1 MLYHMYLTNKNENG
15 RADHVGV
22 VKVKFKVSLCRFIR
36 RPYDISFCKI
46 LERVYD

>member
-22 VKVKFKVSLCRFIR
+22 VKVKHYQQSIIIYCYK
-36 RPYDISFCKI
+36 
-46 LERVYD
+46 